1 MGNYGCQPFFSQWR
15 EILVDWLLEKW
26 NCNDLYIHEFLNIY
40 EKHRQII
47 YMKSWWSI
55 PTGWWLTYPS
65 EKYESQIGWSSQL
78 LGKIKNSMVPLLI
91 IISHINPILIPL
103 KTPWNPITKSHGSK
117 SPGMTNG
124 QSIEP
129 SSKHIKRRQMYRTSV
144 PKGHSS
150 AGESGW
156 KPQLQMDCP
165 LVI

>member
-91 IISHINPILIPL
+91 IISHINPIKNTMKSHHKKPWFQITRDDQRAIDRAFQQAHQETTNVQDHCSQGAFLSRRIWV
-103 KTPWNPITKSHGSK
+103 KTPVA
-117 SPGMTNG
+117 NG
-124 QSIEP
+124 LP
-129 SSKHIKRRQMYRTSV
+129 SGNLT
-144 PKGHSS
+144 
-150 AGESGW
+150 
-156 KPQLQMDCP
+156 
-165 LVI
+165 